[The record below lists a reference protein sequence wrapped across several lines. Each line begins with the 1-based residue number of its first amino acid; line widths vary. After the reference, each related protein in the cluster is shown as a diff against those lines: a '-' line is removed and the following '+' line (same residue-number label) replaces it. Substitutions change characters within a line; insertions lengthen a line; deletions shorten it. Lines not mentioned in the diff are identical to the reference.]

1 MVQEPCQSTARSL
14 QYEVA
19 LNVIEI
25 VIMSVPENPAAPAIL
40 PITAVTAMEDV
51 AHGIG
56 YTVVVRAVLIAEFS
70 RKLHYSQMFLSK
82 FPDEIVRV
90 FQFNFVKIILLKSD
104 NYALMLRKRLFC
116 DAKPML
122 LPCKT
127 ATFGTQNN
135 RFCNALM
142 YNELC
147 RIYAFEKYLHLY
159 YLLFIHTM
167 LVTNPLKALFLDC
180 QTLHSTV
187 FCKIFQKTKQA

>member
-1 MVQEPCQSTARSL
+1 
-14 QYEVA
+14 
-19 LNVIEI
+19 
-25 VIMSVPENPAAPAIL
+25 
-40 PITAVTAMEDV
+40 
-51 AHGIG
+51 
-56 YTVVVRAVLIAEFS
+56 
-70 RKLHYSQMFLSK
+70 MFLSK

-90 FQFNFVKIILLKSD
+90 FQFNFVKITLLKSD

-135 RFCNALM
+135 SFCNALM

-147 RIYAFEKYLHLY
+147 SIYAFEKYLHLY